1 MSQRRTALGFGAFVA
16 AIVTAG
22 VVTLVAA
29 APGGAYG
36 NPGNRTYKN
45 IALNGANE
53 VPPADP
59 DGTGFGTVKIKG
71 KTGQVC
77 VQLKKISGISAATA
91 AHIHQGAVGVD
102 GGIVFNLVTPV
113 QSGKRY
119 QKSKTCGTP
128 DAALLAELQ
137 NNPAGYYL
145 NVHNADYPGGAIR
158 GQLG

>member
-36 NPGNRTYKN
+36 NPGNRTYKVT
-45 IALNGANE
+45 LTGAQE

-59 DGTGFGTVKIKG
+59 DGSGAGVVKIKG
-71 KTGQVC
+71 KTGLVC
-77 VQLKKISGISAATA
+77 VQLKKIQNIAASTA

-102 GGIVFNLVTPV
+102 GDIVFNLVTPV
-113 QSGKRY
+113 QTGKRY
-119 QKSKTCGTP
+119 QKSKTCGTTGP
-128 DAALLAELQ
+128 ELLAELQ

-145 NVHNADYPGGAIR
+145 NVHNGDYPGGAIR
-158 GQLG
+158 AQLG